1 LYVIEVVADTMK
13 KSVLYKIAGVV
24 IVLFWLCL
32 LAGMVGKAKVS
43 SLRTD
48 LSTHNE
54 KSTLEKG
61 SEEWMEIFYKDRK
74 VGYTVSKVTKLKE
87 AFEINEEIFLALN
100 LMGSVQEILSSTRA
114 QVDKEFLLERFDFSL
129 SSGFAQFVISGEI
142 KGNDLYL
149 RIGEKGKEK
158 AQRVRLPSK
167 PMISAGLTPFFRSRL
182 LKVGDTFTV
191 PIFDPVTMTTNSTVI
206 EVMARERIEVN
217 DTTHQA
223 FRLKMHLLGKPLIFW
238 VDEKGVSLK
247 EEGFMGFTLV
257 RSTRAMAQAGLERSR
272 KTDFYDLSAIEVAE
286 TLEKPRLL
294 SLLRV
299 RLNQIP
305 PSLPLDGLR
314 QSLDGLILSV
324 QKERAPFTASYS
336 IPYRGNDNTLLAYLK
351 PEMLIQSEDPEIVR
365 LAKRIVEG
373 TADPFVAAHILQDW
387 VFENLEKMP
396 VVSVPDAKEILA
408 HKKGDCNEHA
418 ALLTAL
424 LRAAGIPARI
434 VVGLVY
440 KEGKFYYHAWNEA
453 YINRWISMDA
463 TLRQMPVDA
472 THIKLVEG
480 GIENQIHLVGLIG
493 NLTLT
498 IVESR

>member
-1 LYVIEVVADTMK
+1 MK

-24 IVLFWLCL
+24 IVLFWLFV
-32 LAGMVGKAKVS
+32 LAGLVRKTKVS
-43 SLRTD
+43 SQSTD
-48 LSTHNE
+48 VFPGNE
-54 KSTLEKG
+54 KTALEKG
-61 SEEWMEIFYKDRK
+61 SEEWMEVFYKDRK
-74 VGYTVSKVTKLKE
+74 VGYTVTRVTKLKE
-87 AFEINEEIFLALN
+87 AFEINEEIFLTLN

-114 QVDKEFLLERFDFSL
+114 QVDERFLLDRFDFSL
-129 SSGFAQFVISGEI
+129 SSGFAQFTISGEI

-149 RIGEKGKEK
+149 RVGEKGTGKER
-158 AQRVRLPSK
+158 RVRMPSK
-167 PMISAGLTPFFRSRL
+167 PMISAGLTPFFRSRT
-182 LKVGDTFTV
+182 LKVGESFAV

-206 EVMARERIEVN
+206 EVMAREKIELN
-217 DTTHQA
+217 DTTHEA
-223 FRLKMHLLGKPLIFW
+223 FRLKMNLLGKPLIFW

-257 RSTRAMAQAGLERSR
+257 RSTRARAQAGLERSR
-272 KTDFYDLSAIEVAE
+272 EIDFYDLSAINVAE
-286 TLEKPRLL
+286 TLENPREL

-305 PSLPLDGLR
+305 PSLPLDGVR

-336 IPYRGNDNTLLAYLK
+336 IPYGGSDNRLLAYLK

-365 LAKRIVEG
+365 VATRIVEG
-373 TADPFVAAHILQDW
+373 TADPFIAAHMLLGW

-396 VVSVPDAKEILA
+396 VVSVPDAKEILV

-440 KEGKFYYHAWNEA
+440 NEGKFYYHAWNEA
-453 YINRWISMDA
+453 YINGWVSMDA
-463 TLRQMPVDA
+463 TLSQMPVDA
-472 THIKLVEG
+472 THIKLVDG
-480 GIENQIHLVGLIG
+480 GIENQIQIVGLIG